1 MNNNKCPEFYDDYK
15 NIKHVDLTLSPKPLP
30 SMKSLQDSELEMFR
44 FFEMTPDLVCI
55 AGKDGYFRKFNQSVI
70 NKLEYTTEE
79 LMRKPIASFIH
90 PEDREVTAKRRNEL
104 LKGKELI
111 NFQNRYLSK
120 SGATVWLH
128 WTSIYL
134 PDKEVVFAIAKDVT
148 DIKIAEKKI
157 EEKYRKFKSLA
168 THFKTS
174 IEKDRKYLAV
184 ELHEEL
190 AQLAAVVKM
199 DIEWI
204 AQNFPDMN
212 KIARGKTDHA
222 LMMSGLLID
231 SIRRISYSISPDML
245 DDMGLQETMKWL
257 CQEFSILNGIPCHFE
272 CTADLSGLS
281 QEIQLDFY
289 RICQEALN
297 NIMYHAEAS
306 SVHIRIGSE
315 EESIYLV
322 IADDGKGFDSMQAKP
337 TSGLDHIRERVASI
351 HGRLDIYSEPGQGTK
366 ITVSIP
372 TQLTEMD

>member
-1 MNNNKCPEFYDDYK
+1 MSSLKESEF
-15 NIKHVDLTLSPKPLP
+15 
-30 SMKSLQDSELEMFR
+30 EMFR
-44 FFEMTPDLVCI
+44 LFEMTPDLVCI

-70 NKLEYTTEE
+70 NKLEYSEEE
-79 LMRKPIASFIH
+79 LLTRPIHTFIH
-90 PEDREVTAKRRNEL
+90 PEDFDTTAHRRNEL
-104 LKGKELI
+104 LKGKALM
-111 NFQNRYLSK
+111 NFQNRYVSK

-128 WTSIYL
+128 WTSIYI
-134 PDKEVVFAIAKDVT
+134 PEKEIVFAIAKDVT
-148 DIKIAEKKI
+148 EIKQAERKI

-190 AQLAAVVKM
+190 AQLASVVKM

-204 AQNFPDMN
+204 AQHLGDMD
-212 KIARGKTDHA
+212 KIARSKTDHA

-245 DDMGLQETMKWL
+245 DDMGLQETLKWL
-257 CQEFSILNGIPCHFE
+257 SQEFSILNGIPCHFE
-272 CTADLSGLS
+272 SSADLSPLS
-281 QEIQLDFY
+281 HEIQLDFY

-306 SVHIRIGSE
+306 SVHIRIGANE
-315 EESIYLV
+315 KGIVLA
-322 IADDGKGFDSMQAKP
+322 IADDGKGFDSRQSKP
-337 TSGLDHIRERVASI
+337 SSGLDHIRERVASI
-351 HGRLDIYSEPGQGTK
+351 NGKLDIQSELGQGTI

-372 TQLTEMD
+372 TQLTEVD